1 MGSRRLVTGSGIRV
15 GEQRKKSDGAVSAV
29 VGALDQLIAREQK
42 RQKLKLHKTSDVGI

>member
-29 VGALDQLIAREQK
+29 VGGVRSLAREQK